1 MTTRQ
6 EKFARNLAKGM
17 SQRQAYRDAY
27 PNSRKWKVE
36 NVDAKASTLA
46 KTAKV
51 SARLAELKR
60 KAESEAVMSRQ
71 ERLEALSRI
80 AQRNEKSSPKDAI
93 AAIKALND
101 MTGDNAP
108 VKQEHTV
115 DILSVMAQKH
125 RDMLEDE

>member
-27 PNSRKWKVE
+27 PNARKWKDE
-36 NVDAKASTLA
+36 SVDNKASALA
-46 KTAKV
+46 RSGEV
-51 SARLAELKR
+51 SARLAELTR
-60 KAESEAVMSRQ
+60 KAESKAVMSRQ
-71 ERLEALSRI
+71 KRLEALSRI
-80 AQRNEKSSPKDAI
+80 AKRNEKSSPKDAI

-108 VKQEHTV
+108 VKQEHTL
-115 DILSVMAQKH
+115 DILSLMAQKH

>member
-6 EKFARNLAKGM
+6 EKFARNLARGM
-17 SQRQAYRDAY
+17 TQREAYRDAY

-51 SARLAELKR
+51 SARLAELTR
-60 KAESEAVMSRQ
+60 KAESKAVMSRQ
-71 ERLEALSRI
+71 KRLEALSRI
-80 AQRNEKSSPKDAI
+80 AKRNEKSSPKDAI
-93 AAIKALND
+93 AAIKVLNE

-108 VKQEHTV
+108 VKTEATV
-115 DILSVMAQKH
+115 DILTAMALKH